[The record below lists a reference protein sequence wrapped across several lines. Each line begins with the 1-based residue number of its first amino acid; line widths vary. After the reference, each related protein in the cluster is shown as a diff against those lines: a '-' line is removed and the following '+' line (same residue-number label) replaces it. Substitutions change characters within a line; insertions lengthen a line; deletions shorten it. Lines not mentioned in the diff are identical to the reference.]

1 MRAHAPGS
9 VTGLFAPAVEE
20 GGAGGGAS
28 FATEDGVVVE
38 VTEAAETAV
47 TVEGEPAPF
56 EPVERVLA
64 ALDVS
69 AAVDVRPEVPLGH
82 GFGASGAA
90 TLATALAANE
100 RFGLGRP
107 REALV
112 EASLEAEVAAGTGRS
127 DVIIQDRGG
136 LLWNTGVG
144 INRKEL
150 DVRVEYATAGSI
162 TTSEMLADEAFMATA
177 SRIGFEQLAR
187 FDERPTLRSLAEC
200 SRAFLR
206 ETGIA
211 TPFVE
216 REIERVEAAGGAAG
230 MALFGE
236 TVFAVDV
243 DDVLPERTAVSN
255 EGARLLPEGPGSGS
269 G

>member
-9 VTGLFAPAVEE
+9 VTGLFAPAAEE
-20 GGAGGGAS
+20 GGAAGGAS
-28 FATEDGVVVE
+28 FATRDGVVVE
-38 VTEAAETAV
+38 VEPAAETGI
-47 TVEGEPAPF
+47 TVEGERAPF

-64 ALDVS
+64 ALEVTAS
-69 AAVDVRPEVPLGH
+69 VDVRPEVPLGN
-82 GFGASGAA
+82 GFGTSGAA

-100 RFGLGRP
+100 RFDLGRD
-107 REALV
+107 REALLD
-112 EASLEAEVAAGTGRS
+112 AAYDAEVAAGTGES

-136 LLWNTGVG
+136 LLWNAGDGV
-144 INRKEL
+144 RRSEVVA
-150 DVRVEYATAGSI
+150 DVEYATAGGI
-162 TTSEMLADEAFMATA
+162 ATSEMLSDESFVETA
-177 SRIGFEQLAR
+177 SRIGFRELER
-187 FDERPTLRSLAEC
+187 FDEEPTLRSLAER

-243 DDVLPERTAVSN
+243 DRVLPERTTVSN
-255 EGARLLPEGPGSGS
+255 EGARLLPEGE
-269 G
+269 

>member
-9 VTGLFAPAVEE
+9 VTGLFAPAGEDDE
-20 GGAGGGAS
+20 PGGGAS
-28 FATEDGVVVE
+28 FATEDGVVVD
-38 VTEAAETAV
+38 VTPATETTV
-47 TVEGEPAPF
+47 TVDGEPAPF

-64 ALDVS
+64 ALDVT

-90 TLATALAANE
+90 TLATALATNA
-100 RFGLGRP
+100 RFELGQS
-107 REALV
+107 REQLV
-112 EASLEAEVAAGTGRS
+112 EASLEAEIAAGTGQS

-136 LLWNTGVG
+136 LLWNTGDGVHRLE
-144 INRKEL
+144 I
-150 DVRVEYATAGSI
+150 DAHVEYATAGGI
-162 TTSEMLADEAFMATA
+162 ATSEMLADESFMTA
-177 SRIGFEQLAR
+177 ARRAGLAGLER
-187 FDERPTLRSLAEC
+187 FDVEPSLRSLAEH

-216 REIERVEAAGGAAG
+216 REIERVETANGAAG

-243 DDVLPERTAVSN
+243 DGVLTERTTVSN
-255 EGARLLPEGPGSGS
+255 VGACLLPPADS
-269 G
+269 

>member
-9 VTGLFAPAVEE
+9 VTGLFAPAMED
-20 GGAGGGAS
+20 GDTSGGAS
-28 FATEDGVVVE
+28 FATADGVVVE
-38 VTEAAETAV
+38 VTPASGRSI
-47 TVEGEPAPF
+47 TVDGEPAPF

-64 ALDVS
+64 TLEVD

-100 RFGLGRP
+100 EFDLGRD
-107 REALV
+107 RDALLD
-112 EASLEAEVAAGTGRS
+112 AAYEAEVAAGTGDS

-136 LLWNTGVG
+136 LLWNTGDGV
-144 INRKEL
+144 RREEL
-150 DVRVEYATAGSI
+150 DVGVEYATSGGIA
-162 TTSEMLADEAFMATA
+162 TSEMLADEAFMRTA
-177 SRIGFEQLAR
+177 SRVGFEQLAR
-187 FDERPTLRSLAEC
+187 FDGSPTLRTLAEC
-200 SRAFLR
+200 SRVFLR

-211 TPFVE
+211 TAFVE
-216 REIERVEAAGGAAG
+216 REIERVEAVGGAAG

-243 DDVLPERTAVSN
+243 DRVLPERTRVSN
-255 EGARLLPEGPGSGS
+255 DGARLLPDDASS
-269 G
+269 R